1 MGEQADVEI
10 SPAPEK
16 PKDGKYEVLCPVGLP
31 DEGLFD
37 WLDLFLKK
45 NKKYTEV
52 SDRAMQ
58 SWCEKSGITKKGQPA
73 SSRDK
78 PASSNEVT
86 SITTMLRSILPLQQR
101 DIIIMEL
108 KANLIKETRMSTVLP
123 FLSSMFKKVAMVV
136 VGEPTSDFKKHTL
149 ALVKQDKQEESDK
162 KFKQEFQIEKAKWQQ
177 AKRLKEAEKK
187 KKEEEK
193 SRKKALDA
201 HKKKMAELQDKREA
215 EKKAKEAG
223 VTAEESKEKAETV
236 EETKENKEEEKAPE
250 PE

>member
-1 MGEQADVEI
+1 MG
-10 SPAPEK
+10 
-16 PKDGKYEVLCPVGLP
+16 
-31 DEGLFD
+31 
-37 WLDLFLKK
+37 
-45 NKKYTEV
+45 
-52 SDRAMQ
+52 Q

-149 ALVKQDKQEESDK
+149 ALVKQDKQKESDN
-162 KFKQEFQIEKAKWQQ
+162 KFKQEFNIEKAKWQQ

-187 KKEEEK
+187 
-193 SRKKALDA
+193 
-201 HKKKMAELQDKREA
+201 
-215 EKKAKEAG
+215 
-223 VTAEESKEKAETV
+223 
-236 EETKENKEEEKAPE
+236 
-250 PE
+250 